1 MHSDYVIAFAL
12 RLKFLAAV
20 WRVERGAPQICQTP
34 PENDGETYRIEG
46 VVGVPDD
53 AKYLV

>member
-1 MHSDYVIAFAL
+1 MHSDYVIALAL

-20 WRVERGAPQICQTP
+20 WSRVERGAPQICQTP

-46 VVGVPDD
+46 VVGLPD